1 MQKRLAKLES
11 LVKDIND
18 DVNTICEEVDKL
30 TQRVNDI
37 NRIIVNMTIE
47 DEEPVEN
54 TDYEQLKMNIQKGRE
69 RCKI

>member
-1 MQKRLAKLES
+1 MIEMQKRLAKLES

-54 TDYEQLKMNIQKGRE
+54 TDYEQLKMDI
-69 RCKI
+69 